1 MIFMLLNFPREIGLR
16 RRQCDSR
23 KVFDDYVHRINGK
36 ASIYTSLYSFERKHP
51 TRAWKYDTDSVVI
64 DRAWWDF
71 DTTEEEDIFTVKDD
85 VKKLLERIDG
95 DIRVVATGRGFHV
108 HQIFDKPVKGTAI
121 SKHVDR
127 YQRKMAGDLKTL
139 DGVGNPLKL
148 TRVPDTYNVTRKK
161 WAVNIDV
168 KEFINDHQEYIIPKK
183 PDIKLIKN
191 DPFRGEMRHSSFNI
205 VKWIAENP
213 ARQMPILQAFDGEIG
228 SMAQVP
234 IPPCLDKAMRQ
245 ENPRHDVR
253 VALTQHLAESLRWF
267 ANPATLS
274 YDEKT
279 KIGDEIAEF
288 YSTLGWRDYN
298 QQTTRFHI
306 NSILDYEH
314 TASCRKLQAKNLCT
328 GPCWNDDGTRQD

>member
-1 MIFMLLNFPREIGLR
+1 MLLNFPREIGLR

-23 KVFDDYVHRINGK
+23 KVFDDYVKRINGK

-71 DTTEEEDIFTVKDD
+71 DTTEEHDIITVKDD
-85 VKKLLERIDG
+85 VNTLLSKIEG

-108 HQIFDKPVKGTAI
+108 HQIFEKPVKGTAI
-121 SKHVDR
+121 AKHVDR
-127 YQRKMAGDLKTL
+127 YERKVGRGLKTL

-168 KEFINDHQEYIIPKK
+168 KEFMYNHQEYVIPKK
-183 PDIKLIKN
+183 PDSSLLKN
-191 DPFRGEMRHSSFNI
+191 DPFRGENRHSSFNI

-213 ARQMPILQAFDGEIG
+213 PVQMPILQAFDGEIG
-228 SMAQVP
+228 SMSQVP
-234 IPPCLDKAMRQ
+234 IPPCLDKAMRV
-245 ENPRHDVR
+245 ENPKHDVR
-253 VALTQHLAESLRWF
+253 LALTQHLAESLRWF
-267 ANPATLS
+267 SPPSTLN
-274 YDEKT
+274 YDEKK

-306 NSILDYEH
+306 NSILDYEN
-314 TASCRKLQAKNLCT
+314 TPSCSWLQARNLCT
-328 GPCWNDDGTRQD
+328 GPCWRDDGTRRN